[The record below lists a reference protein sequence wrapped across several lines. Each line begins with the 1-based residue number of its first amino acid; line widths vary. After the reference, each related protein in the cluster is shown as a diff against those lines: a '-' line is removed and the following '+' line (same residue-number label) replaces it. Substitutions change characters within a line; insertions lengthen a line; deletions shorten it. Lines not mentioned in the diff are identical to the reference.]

1 MSEADLVLRIAVTG
15 ILIAAA
21 IKSLV
26 KGGMA
31 TGVGGRNIWLR
42 IGIPLLG
49 GVPSAAWYQ
58 SGYGAGERRC
68 IPSQLF
74 RVWVNQ
80 KRGNRVI
87 IKAQSLCLNISGN

>member
-49 GVPSAAWYQ
+49 GAIGGLVS
-58 SGYGAGERRC
+58 
-68 IPSQLF
+68 
-74 RVWVNQ
+74 VWLW
-80 KRGNRVI
+80 GW
-87 IKAQSLCLNISGN
+87 